1 MSCRGPALAR
11 AVKFDYFRREKLYYT
26 PEEKGYRERA
36 RPRSIRLCERAY
48 RQIPRRSL
56 KTRGMIKETLH
67 REVVIVGSGPAGLTA
82 AIYAARAELR
92 PLVVHGPQPGGQLTI
107 TTEVENYPGF
117 AKGIQGPELM
127 QQFEEQARRFGT
139 EFLITLV
146 NKVDLSKRPFTVWT
160 EEGHEIK
167 AETLIVASGAS
178 AKWLGIPG
186 EAPAPQGLGGLGVS
200 ACATCDG
207 FFFKGKAIVVVGG
220 GDTAMEEATFLTR
233 YASRVTVVHR
243 RDSLRA
249 SKIMQ
254 DKAFKNPKIDFVWN
268 AEVREILG
276 TPETGVKGVR
286 LYDIKTGEE
295 TDFACEGVFVA
306 IGHRPNTEVF
316 KGWLDMDEV
325 GYIKTAGLSTATNI
339 PGVFACGDAQDSFY
353 RQAVTAAG
361 TGCMAAIDAERY
373 LDSLPV
379 PTPTGEEITIEGE
392 VVSVDREQITMPDG
406 EVVPN
411 KPESESEEA
420 SVGGD

>member
-1 MSCRGPALAR
+1 MA
-11 AVKFDYFRREKLYYT
+11 
-26 PEEKGYRERA
+26 
-36 RPRSIRLCERAY
+36 
-48 RQIPRRSL
+48 
-56 KTRGMIKETLH
+56 KETLN

-82 AIYAARAELR
+82 AIYAARAELH
-92 PLVVHGPQPGGQLTI
+92 PLVIHGPQPGGQLTI

-117 AKGIQGPELM
+117 ANGIQGPELM
-127 QQFEEQARRFGT
+127 QQFEHQAKRFGA
-139 EFLITLV
+139 EFLVTFV
-146 NKVDLSKRPFTVWT
+146 NKVDLSERPFKLWT

-186 EAPAPQGLGGLGVS
+186 EAPAPEGLGGLGVS

-207 FFFKGKAIVVVGG
+207 FFFKGKPIVVVGG

-233 YASRVTVVHR
+233 YASRVTVIHR

-254 DKAFKNPKIDFVWN
+254 DKAFKNPKIEFVWDTD
-268 AEVREILG
+268 VREVIG
-276 TPETGVKGVR
+276 SPETGVTGVR
-286 LYDIKTGEE
+286 LFNNKTNGESE
-295 TDFACEGVFVA
+295 FACEGVFIA
-306 IGHRPNTEVF
+306 IGHKPNTDVF
-316 KGWLDMDEV
+316 KDWLEMDAV
-325 GYIKTAGLSTATNI
+325 GYIKTAGVSMSTNI

-361 TGCMAAIDAERY
+361 TGCMAAIDAERF

-379 PTPTGEEITIEGE
+379 PIASGEEVTMEGE
-392 VVSVDREQITMPDG
+392 VVSADREQITMPGG

-411 KPESESEEA
+411 HPNGDGKPSDDN
-420 SVGGD
+420 SVVYARHSTELPS